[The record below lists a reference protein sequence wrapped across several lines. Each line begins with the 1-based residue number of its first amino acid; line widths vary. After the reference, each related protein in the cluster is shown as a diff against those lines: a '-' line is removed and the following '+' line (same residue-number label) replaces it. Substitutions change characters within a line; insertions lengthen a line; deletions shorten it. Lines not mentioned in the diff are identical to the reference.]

1 MDDPLHWTTFLHK
14 KHSNYFKAISENV
27 FQIVTL
33 DGEENEP
40 RKPSNTVR
48 SLIPDTNNLESSN
61 GIHNLAKKR
70 RSFIPAEEYAEPEA
84 SKSESS
90 VAPTVALTSGDSD
103 DSESG
108 LTGIRTLALISMFF
122 VHNLQYNNDNFE
134 KKQLLVQPPPYINS
148 KRRKASCNFPTINYR
163 KPFIHSCLFAI
174 SQIMKKLRKLRK
186 EIARKPG
193 RNHGDYKETRFLR
206 TKNCESNM
214 TTWTSKSSTSFDKN
228 KSQFWEKNFSRS
240 RPLRRSL
247 KNILRRGSFIEWQTN
262 IKLIEERIDSPK
274 WCLNVWKHTLGCFY
288 PV

>member
-134 KKQLLVQPPPYINS
+134 KKAVTCTTPSIYKFKTTKSLL
-148 KRRKASCNFPTINYR
+148 RFP
-163 KPFIHSCLFAI
+163 H
-174 SQIMKKLRKLRK
+174 
-186 EIARKPG
+186 
-193 RNHGDYKETRFLR
+193 H
-206 TKNCESNM
+206 
-214 TTWTSKSSTSFDKN
+214 
-228 KSQFWEKNFSRS
+228 
-240 RPLRRSL
+240 
-247 KNILRRGSFIEWQTN
+247 
-262 IKLIEERIDSPK
+262 
-274 WCLNVWKHTLGCFY
+274 
-288 PV
+288 